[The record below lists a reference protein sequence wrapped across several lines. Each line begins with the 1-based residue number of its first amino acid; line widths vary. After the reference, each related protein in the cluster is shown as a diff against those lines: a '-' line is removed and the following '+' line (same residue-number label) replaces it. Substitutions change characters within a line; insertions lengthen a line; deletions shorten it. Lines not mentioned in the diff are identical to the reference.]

1 MTRNLPRSYNTI
13 CFYRFLWWSLWTQAG
28 LLARIIQLSA
38 ASTLEPLT
46 DLSTQRLFSH
56 TPELL
61 TGLSSA
67 AILHWVVVESYP
79 GFNTGFYTGWRSRDE

>member
-1 MTRNLPRSYNTI
+1 MDPGWSVSQDYPALGCYNARTVDRSLYTA
-13 CFYRFLWWSLWTQAG
+13 SL
-28 LLARIIQLSA
+28 L
-38 ASTLEPLT
+38 
-46 DLSTQRLFSH
+46 LFSH

>member
-13 CFYRFLWWSLWTQAG
+13 CFIVFYGGLWTQAG
-28 LLARIIQLSA
+28 LLARIIQLYA